1 MILLGDAMRILRV
14 REGISQQELSERT
27 GISRT
32 YISMLEC
39 NQVVPSDDWMRRI
52 KDALHWDAQTERGLG
67 LLRAQFEEPA

>member
-1 MILLGDAMRILRV
+1 MILLGDAMRMLRV

-52 KDALHWDAQTERGLG
+52 KDALGWNVQTERGLA
-67 LLRAQFEEPA
+67 LLRDKDSTL

>member
-14 REGISQQELSERT
+14 REGISQQQLSERT

-39 NQVVPSDDWMRRI
+39 NQVAPSDDWMERI
-52 KDALHWDAQTERGLG
+52 KAALDWDARSEQGLA
-67 LLRAQFEEPA
+67 LLREEESNP